1 MCVVLYGRVQ
11 SRLNAHRGMDLEGIS
26 MKSCLLDSSRQQIA
40 WLHQPL
46 IGNALP
52 WLLSCARDSMKMYT
66 GMQL

>member
-1 MCVVLYGRVQ
+1 
-11 SRLNAHRGMDLEGIS
+11 

-52 WLLSCARDSMKMYT
+52 WPLSGARDFMRMCK
-66 GMQL
+66 GMDVSTLTQHQMGRENKDLNRTYHITI